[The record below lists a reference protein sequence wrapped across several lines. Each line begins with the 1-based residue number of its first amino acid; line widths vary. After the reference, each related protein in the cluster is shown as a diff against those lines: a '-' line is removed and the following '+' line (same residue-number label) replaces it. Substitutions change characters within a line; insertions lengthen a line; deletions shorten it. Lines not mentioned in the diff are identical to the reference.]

1 MKWRR
6 PGNATIGAL
15 AIFLVSFGIWLT
27 QPQPDQ
33 PGRTVLIPGVDFEF
47 LTTTTSTTTPVPV
60 DTTPVTPPVI
70 TPTAPPETQ
79 PPVETTVIPVE
90 PETTTTA
97 AG

>member
-1 MKWRR
+1 MKWKR
-6 PGNATIGAL
+6 PRNSTIGAL
-15 AIFLVSFGIWLT
+15 VIFLVSFGIWLT

-33 PGRTVLIPGVDFEF
+33 PTRTVLIPGVDFEF

-60 DTTPVTPPVI
+60 ETSPTSAPVI
-70 TPTAPPETQ
+70 TPTAPPTTQ
-79 PPVETTVIPVE
+79 PPVETTVVPVE